1 MRSHQK
7 GIFFTLSFFNMTK
20 TKTETRNKTRLF
32 GIQAKLVSFV
42 IILLIGI
49 AVFIAIFFPQR
60 QTVQMSKYSSEKILV
75 TTQMIAFNASTGMM
89 FEDAA
94 AVKSTLDVVPSLSGV
109 KFVLIVNPDGSEVS
123 SYKADNTIDIV
134 RSNVQALI
142 NGKTKLNNRDIIEV
156 DDVSLF
162 ALPVVYQGNPVG
174 KVIVGTSRRELLN
187 DANESRLIALGIGLG
202 ILILG
207 GALTLFLSARIV
219 RPLKTLTRAALE
231 VSSGNLAASVD
242 IRTSD
247 EVGTLAT
254 AFNGMVGN
262 IRQSL
267 EEIKKTSK
275 AEELARRAEQARQEL
290 QTQREYL
297 ENAANQILQAMETF
311 SRGDLSVTL
320 PNSQN
325 SDVIGKISVGFNNTV
340 FRIRQL
346 IEDVIRAAHATA
358 DVSANISY
366 NALEMSS
373 GTELQLTQID
383 DIANEIRAMAVIVN
397 ESTQQAAT
405 AARESEEASNDA
417 HQGGEVVSEAITGM
431 NAIATVVNESVA
443 TVQAL
448 GKSSKQIGEV
458 IQVIGEIADQ
468 TNLLALNAAIE
479 AARAGDQGRGFAVVA
494 DEVRKLAERTQKAT
508 KEISLTITQIQRDT
522 QQVVRSMQA
531 SSQNVEQGKM
541 AAAKAA
547 EALERIINRTA
558 TVAASINQV
567 AGMSKQLV
575 SVSTAITETVGKVK
589 NVTTNTASLTE
600 AITERTHELSDAKD
614 QLLDSIEHFKTER
627 AAMIGNGVI
636 LQ

>member
-1 MRSHQK
+1 
-7 GIFFTLSFFNMTK
+7 MTK
-20 TKTETRNKTRLF
+20 PRLF

-42 IILLIGI
+42 IALLIVIAAFI
-49 AVFIAIFFPQR
+49 AVFFPQR
-60 QTVQMSKYSSEKILV
+60 QTVQMNKYSSEKILV

-109 KFVLIVNPDGSEVS
+109 KFVLIVKPDGSEVS
-123 SYKADNTIDIV
+123 SYKADNTIELV
-134 RSNVQALI
+134 RSHVQDI
-142 NGKTKLNNRDIIEV
+142 IKSSTNLNNRDIIEV
-156 DDVSLF
+156 EDVSIY

-174 KVIVGTSRRELLN
+174 KVIVGTSRKELLN
-187 DANESRLIALGIGLG
+187 DATESRYIALGIGLG

-207 GALTLFLSARIV
+207 GALTLFLSGRIV
-219 RPLKTLTRAALE
+219 RPLKVLTKAALE
-231 VSSGNLAASVD
+231 VSSGNLAASVN
-242 IRTSD
+242 IQTRD
-247 EVGTLAT
+247 EVGTLAI
-254 AFNGMVGN
+254 AFNRMVGN
-262 IRQSL
+262 IRESL

-275 AEELARRAEQARQEL
+275 AEEMARRAETARKEL

-311 SRGDLSVTL
+311 SQGDLSVSL
-320 PNSQN
+320 SNNQN
-325 SDVIGKISVGFNNTV
+325 ADVIAKISVGFNNTV

-346 IEDVIRAAHATA
+346 IEDVIHAAHATA
-358 DVSANISY
+358 DVSSNISY

-383 DIANEIRAMAVIVN
+383 EIASEIRAMAVIVN
-397 ESTQQAAT
+397 ESTQQATT
-405 AARESEEASNDA
+405 AARESAEASKDA
-417 HQGGEVVSEAITGM
+417 HQGGLVVSEAISGM
-431 NAIATVVNESVA
+431 NAIATVVNESVL

-458 IQVIGEIADQ
+458 IQVIEEIADQ

-508 KEISLTITQIQRDT
+508 KEISATITQIQRDT
-522 QQVVRSMQA
+522 QQVVRTMQA

-541 AAAKAA
+541 SAAKAA

-558 TVAASINQV
+558 TVAASINHV

-575 SVSTAITETVGKVK
+575 TVSTAINDTVGKVK
-589 NVTTNTASLTE
+589 SVTQNTATLTE
-600 AITERTHELSDAKD
+600 AITGRTHELSDAKD
-614 QLLDSIEHFKTER
+614 QLLDSIKHFKTER
-627 AAMIGNGVI
+627 SALIGSGMM
-636 LQ
+636 LK

>member
-1 MRSHQK
+1 
-7 GIFFTLSFFNMTK
+7 MTK
-20 TKTETRNKTRLF
+20 PRLF
-32 GIQAKLVSFV
+32 GIQTKLVSFV
-42 IILLIGI
+42 IVLLIGI
-49 AVFIAIFFPQR
+49 AAFIAIFFPQR
-60 QTVQMSKYSSEKILV
+60 QTVQMNKYSSEKILV

-109 KFVLIVNPDGSEVS
+109 KFVLIIKPDGSEVS
-123 SYKADNTIDIV
+123 SYRADNTIDIV
-134 RSNVQALI
+134 RANVQEI
-142 NGKTKLNNRDIIEV
+142 IKSPTKPGNRDITEV
-156 DDVSLF
+156 EDVSIY
-162 ALPVVYQGNPVG
+162 ALPVMYQGNPVG
-174 KVIVGTSRRELLN
+174 KVIVGTSRKELIN
-187 DANESRLIALGIGLG
+187 DAIESRYIAIGIGLA
-202 ILILG
+202 ILVFG
-207 GALTLFLSARIV
+207 GAITLFLSGRIV
-219 RPLKTLTRAALE
+219 RPLKILTRAALE

-242 IRTSD
+242 IKTSD
-247 EVGTLAT
+247 EVGTLAI
-254 AFNGMVGN
+254 AFNRMVGN

-267 EEIKKTSK
+267 EEMKKTSK
-275 AEELARRAEQARQEL
+275 AEEMARRAEQARQEL
-290 QTQREYL
+290 QMQREYL
-297 ENAANQILQAMETF
+297 ENAAQQILKAMEDF
-311 SRGDLSVTL
+311 AHGDLSVSL

-325 SDVIGKISVGFNNTV
+325 ADVIGKISVGFNDTV

-358 DVSANISY
+358 DVSSNISY

-383 DIANEIRAMAVIVN
+383 EIASEIRAMAVIVN
-397 ESTQQAAT
+397 ESTQKAST
-405 AARESEEASNDA
+405 AARESEEASKDA
-417 HQGGEVVSEAITGM
+417 HQGGLVVSEAITGM
-431 NAIATVVNESVA
+431 NAIATVVNESVL

-458 IQVIGEIADQ
+458 IQVIEEIADQ

-508 KEISLTITQIQRDT
+508 KEISATITQIQRDT
-522 QQVVRSMQA
+522 QQVVRTMQA

-541 AAAKAA
+541 SAAKAA

-558 TVAASINQV
+558 TVAAGINQV

-575 SVSTAITETVGKVK
+575 SVSTAITDTVGKVK
-589 NVTTNTASLTE
+589 NVTQNTASLTQ
-600 AITERTHELSDAKD
+600 AITGRTHELSDAKD

-627 AAMIGNGVI
+627 TARISSGGMM
-636 LQ
+636 LK